1 MLGSG
6 NVSRAYFC
14 LVKGDVMKD
23 NTFGSYLVL
32 NMRRR
37 VVKVLFTLLLMIYY
51 LYMFLL
57 CMGTIM
63 LGNDLSENDKTTQ
76 NGLFSSFCRLS
87 KQNFKYIRH
96 LRVISLQLNLVGSTT
111 LGIKGCTPQVFGRSL
126 TKTFETVNGYY
137 LYMFLLCMGTIMLGN
152 DLSENAAAIT
162 RSGMFVQT
170 DFINT
175 EATYARVH
183 MSYGIWEGSGTV
195 AVPISILEFLN
206 VMLLP
211 LVCFVGLMLMVY
223 LYCRFYKE
231 NRAVKVIFIAG
242 I

>member
-1 MLGSG
+1 
-6 NVSRAYFC
+6 
-14 LVKGDVMKD
+14 MKD

-37 VVKVLFTLLLMIYY
+37 VVKVLFTLLLMI
-51 LYMFLL
+51 
-57 CMGTIM
+57 
-63 LGNDLSENDKTTQ
+63 
-76 NGLFSSFCRLS
+76 
-87 KQNFKYIRH
+87 
-96 LRVISLQLNLVGSTT
+96 
-111 LGIKGCTPQVFGRSL
+111 
-126 TKTFETVNGYY
+126 YY

-242 I
+242 ISIVSYMLSLSVSLITIGTTRNILYYSAILISTVIAMSVILKTDV